1 MIVNLELKI
10 PHQSDLIQEMILVK
24 QLFQRKQFK
33 PAWTHFL
40 KKWKWNLLEFTSDS
54 TLNLFC
60 YGHYFFSYNDVIENI
75 LISNVWLNKKKK
87 KMQGTSIYTVSLPL
101 NMICDTNLVDF
112 EQIKF
117 YKLKREKLLIL
128 FFCCLLFICL
138 IYLSLLNLYFYT
150 IRYLSSK

>member
-1 MIVNLELKI
+1 MIVNLEIKI

-75 LISNVWLNKKKK
+75 LISNVWLNKKKENAR
-87 KMQGTSIYTVSLPL
+87 YL
-101 NMICDTNLVDF
+101 NLYSFSTTKYDLWY
-112 EQIKF
+112 KF
-117 YKLKREKLLIL
+117 SRFWANQVLQTETWKTIDVV
-128 FFCCLLFICL
+128 FLLFIIHL
-138 IYLSLLNLYFYT
+138 FDIPFPAKSIFLYH
-150 IRYLSSK
+150 